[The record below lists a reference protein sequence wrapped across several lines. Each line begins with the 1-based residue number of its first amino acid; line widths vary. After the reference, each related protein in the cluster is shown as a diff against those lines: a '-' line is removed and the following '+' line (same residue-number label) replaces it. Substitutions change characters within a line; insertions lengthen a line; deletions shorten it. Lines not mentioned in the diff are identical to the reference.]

1 MIYVARNP
9 KDALVSFYYFH
20 HMVKFFQFTGTLEQ
34 FAEYFIQ
41 SKRKLLE
48 KSRKFKK
55 NKKKNT
61 NIDAPVSSHVDSV
74 LLIGTRCLGE

>member
-48 KSRKFKK
+48 KSPKFKK
-55 NKKKNT
+55 QNT
-61 NIDAPVSSHVDSV
+61 NIHATVSSHVDSV